1 MNEGIIIGVL
11 SIIGSLYVFYAKI
24 KKNIIDGEETKN
36 KPIIELNQSI
46 IELNSTIKYLIEDVK
61 SLKDRVAT
69 HGKEIETLKTDVE
82 KLKTKMNIYHEH
94 S

>member
-1 MNEGIIIGVL
+1 MNEVIVVGVL
-11 SIIGSLYVFYAKI
+11 SIIGSLYVFYQKI
-24 KKNIIDGEETKN
+24 KKNIIDDEGTKN

-61 SLKDRVAT
+61 SLKDRVTT

-82 KLKTKMNIYHEH
+82 RLKTKMNIYHQN
-94 S
+94 